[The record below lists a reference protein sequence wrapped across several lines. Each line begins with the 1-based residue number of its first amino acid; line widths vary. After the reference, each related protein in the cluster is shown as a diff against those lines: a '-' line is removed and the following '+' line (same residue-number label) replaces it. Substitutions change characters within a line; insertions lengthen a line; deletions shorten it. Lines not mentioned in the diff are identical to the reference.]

1 MNTILIPIFA
11 ATNDVVTAVVE
22 SNPSSGASGGMPWW
36 GWWGAAVV
44 AVAAVAVAKIIKAA
58 PSAEKLDE
66 DELLNDVIAA
76 VAKDE
81 PNHDTLRTELD
92 AAISGTAKLT
102 SPALAAILR
111 IEESYEKISSG
122 KYRRRVSILRSKEGS
137 STGILSK
144 VESDVSWEFLPDAV
158 REEFVRTR
166 QSKVARLIY
175 EAGKDPS

>member
-22 SNPSSGASGGMPWW
+22 SIPSSGASGGMPWW

-44 AVAAVAVAKIIKAA
+44 AGAAVAVAKIIKAA

-92 AAISGTAKLT
+92 AAISGMM
-102 SPALAAILR
+102 
-111 IEESYEKISSG
+111 
-122 KYRRRVSILRSKEGS
+122 
-137 STGILSK
+137 
-144 VESDVSWEFLPDAV
+144 
-158 REEFVRTR
+158 
-166 QSKVARLIY
+166 
-175 EAGKDPS
+175 